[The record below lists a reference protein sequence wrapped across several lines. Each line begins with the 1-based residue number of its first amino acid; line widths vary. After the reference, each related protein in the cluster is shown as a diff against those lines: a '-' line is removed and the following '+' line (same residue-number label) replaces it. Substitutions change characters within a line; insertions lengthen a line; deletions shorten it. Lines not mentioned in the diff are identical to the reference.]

1 MDNPTLGGQELRD
14 KIFSGLKVYEGKAF
28 IERFGLF
35 MGKAQLLEFG
45 LKKILASL
53 PGYNLSEEKLERL
66 TLGQTRVELEKLG
79 LRTDYNECLKSFK
92 DKRNSMAH
100 EFLANYAITQQLLD
114 GPVLIGPFERELTHA
129 SYELEQ
135 LIIVFDFINSNG
147 DVTAWLEP
155 KAL

>member
-1 MDNPTLGGQELRD
+1 
-14 KIFSGLKVYEGKAF
+14 
-28 IERFGLF
+28 
-35 MGKAQLLEFG
+35 
-45 LKKILASL
+45 
-53 PGYNLSEEKLERL
+53 
-66 TLGQTRVELEKLG
+66 
-79 LRTDYNECLKSFK
+79 
-92 DKRNSMAH
+92 KRNSMAH